1 MRIALTVILFARG
14 FAQLVGFVVA
24 WRIVTRR
31 GQVRPLDIHAIALY
45 EFELRW
51 NEEMLKR
58 IKHLPPLSGGPSL
71 RRSNQK

>member
-1 MRIALTVILFARG
+1 MGSHISSALSYPG
-14 FAQLVGFVVA
+14 ESSPG
-24 WRIVTRR
+24 R
-31 GQVRPLDIHAIALY
+31 GQVRLPGIHAIAFY

-71 RRSNQK
+71 RRSKQK